1 MSYYTYFD
9 LEIENPNNIEY
20 SEEEIVQQLYE
31 IWSLPN
37 TQRLYKTFKEMFFD
51 AMQWDAEFSEGDMIA
66 LSKLNPDLHFIL
78 YGNGEDAGDFWVEHF
93 INGKYQLCFG
103 RIVYDE
109 FDENKMEEW

>member
-31 IWSLPN
+31 MWS
-37 TQRLYKTFKEMFFD
+37 TADAIRYKTFKDMLFD
-51 AMQWDAEFSEGDMIA
+51 AMQWDEYEEDMIA
-66 LSKLNPDLHFIL
+66 LSKLNPDLHFVL
-78 YGNGEDAGDFWVEHF
+78 YGNGEDSGDFWVEHF

-103 RIVYDE
+103 HIVYEE
-109 FDENKMEEW
+109 FDENKMEEWEE